1 MLSFFKPLM
10 NGGANRLSP
19 AEAVQQVNAGD
30 AILVDVREADE
41 LRASG
46 KARGALHLPLSAI
59 AQKCN
64 PQSGHFERKL
74 QPALNGEKPVVLY
87 CASGA
92 RSGRAADVLRANG
105 FANVQNLGSLRDWVA
120 GGGAVVR

>member
-1 MLSFFKPLM
+1 MLSFFKPRIT
-10 NGGANRLSP
+10 GADRLSP
-19 AEAVQQVNAGD
+19 ADAVRQVNAGE

-46 KARGALHLPLSAI
+46 KAKGALHLPLSAI
-59 AQKCN
+59 PQKCD

-74 QPALNGEKPVVLY
+74 QPALSDGRPVVLY

-92 RSGRAADVLRANG
+92 RSGRAAEVLRAKG